1 MNVLVIGN
9 SFERSLS
16 MSWFEERAA
25 YADHM
30 KFREKNPNAFVV
42 KHGTN
47 KHPDHSKVLSNDLLI
62 NQTLVDTLFYQIMS
76 LLPSHNMFLPQSIEI
91 YFDKEWLE
99 HNNNDSLI
107 VGSGLPYKLLQN
119 GNLLREGRLLLTNWG
134 DRGEPASV
142 YEDAFSRFLIF
153 ELKKQRSA
161 KNYDGLTQYGFHK
174 FLNAKYAKLLP
185 EYKLLGIGKELKPRV
200 LNLLEDTFGLNV
212 SGDFIILSEVEIKK
226 SSDEKLLNFI
236 QQLFIVG
243 LVKEFSRGRL
253 PELQLK
259 I

>member
-1 MNVLVIGN
+1 
-9 SFERSLS
+9 
-16 MSWFEERAA
+16 MSWFQERAG

-30 KFREKNPNAFVV
+30 NFREKNPNTFVV

-47 KHPDHSKVLSNDLLI
+47 KHSDHSKVLSNDLLI
-62 NQTLVDTLFYQIMS
+62 NQTLVDTYFYKIMS
-76 LLPSHNMFLPQSIEI
+76 LLPSQSMTLPLSIEI
-91 YFDKEWLE
+91 YFDENWLE
-99 HNNNDSLI
+99 LNNNDSLI

-134 DRGEPASV
+134 NRGEPASV

-161 KNYDGLTQYGFHK
+161 KNYEMLTQYGFHK

-185 EYKLLGIGKELKPRV
+185 EYKLLGVKKELKPRI
-200 LNLLEDTFGLNV
+200 LDLLEDTFGLKV
-212 SGDFIILSEVEIKK
+212 SGDFIILPEVEIKK
-226 SSDEKLLNFI
+226 SSDEELLNFI
-236 QQLFIVG
+236 QQLFVVG

-259 I
+259 L